1 MTMLNTDIPG
11 VTVEVTDTVNYG
23 PQRPAQVRLQAWVQ
37 YDDPDNPGA
46 HLIDLRFT
54 PEQAMQLGH
63 ALLDSCVAASI
74 SNAK

>member
-23 PQRPAQVRLQAWVQ
+23 PQRPSQVRLQAWAQ
-37 YDDPDNPGA
+37 YPDPDNPGA

-54 PEQAMQLGH
+54 PEQAMQLSQH
-63 ALLDSCVAASI
+63 LAHAASFANV
-74 SNAK
+74 S